1 MERHQIFKKTV
12 ADAHAAGIR
21 DSRHF
26 LAMYRAYLH
35 GASQA
40 AEAQYDSEQA
50 HGFRLTVAAMVFA
63 LLSWAVTMYF
73 VFK

>member
-1 MERHQIFKKTV
+1 MERHPIFKKSI
-12 ADAHAAGIR
+12 ADARAAGVL

-35 GASQA
+35 GASEA
-40 AEAQYDSEQA
+40 AGAQYDSEQA
-50 HGFRLTVAAMVFA
+50 HSFRLTVAAMVFA